1 MLLSKI
7 SSILGIFLLLLG
19 TVIPDTALSFSAI
32 PEKSKTGMVISAH
45 KLADAI
51 GMQVL
56 EKGGNAIDAAFAVGY
71 GLSVLHPAGSGLL
84 GGGGFAVIYSADKKE
99 IITLDFRE
107 MAPGR
112 GKPEAYM
119 NEKGEVIRDAVNT
132 SVNLGY
138 RAASIP
144 GAVAG
149 FDAMLQR
156 FGTKKASDLLQ
167 YAISYAE
174 NGYTIGS
181 TYEKL
186 FKESAA
192 SFAKFESTRKYYLKP
207 DGSPYK
213 EGDLYVN
220 KDLAGTLK
228 LIGERGP
235 DVFYKGEIAD
245 LIVKDIAAN
254 NGLVTKEDLGK
265 FKPIWREPVR
275 GMYRGFEIYSMP
287 PVSSGGIA
295 IIQMLNIMEGYNLKE
310 MGHNS
315 SETINV
321 VAEAMRLAFADRAAH
336 LGDPAFVNVPVKGLT
351 SKKYADELRG
361 KVQPG
366 KATPSKEVKAGN
378 PQVYEGNHTTYFSV
392 VDKWGNA
399 VAINFTIRD
408 WFGSKACVNG
418 AGFFLSNT
426 LDDLAMKVG
435 VPNEFGL
442 VYGTANLIEPYK
454 RPLSSMTPTMVL
466 KDGKVFLVTGS
477 VGGPRIINA
486 VLQVI
491 SNVIDHGMNVRE
503 AVEAPRVHMQ
513 WIPDVL
519 LCEPEIPRDV
529 LTNLQ
534 KMGYAVKIRGPI
546 PPDYFGEAHTIVID
560 PATGARLGAQDPR
573 GDYTK

>member
-1 MLLSKI
+1 MRLKI
-7 SSILGIFLLLLG
+7 TAIAGIVILLL
-19 TVIPDTALSFSAI
+19 TMITPQVANSFSAI
-32 PEKSKTGMVISAH
+32 PEKSKAGMVISAH
-45 KLADAI
+45 KLADSI
-51 GMQVL
+51 GMKVL
-56 EKGGNAIDAAFAVGY
+56 ENGGNAIDAAFAVGY
-71 GLSVLHPAGSGLL
+71 GLSVLHPAGAGLM
-84 GGGGFAVIYSADKKE
+84 GGGGFAVIYSAH
-99 IITLDFRE
+99 INQIVTLDFRE
-107 MAPGR
+107 MAPAK

-119 NEKGEVIRDAVNT
+119 NEKGEVIRGVVNK
-132 SVNLGY
+132 SINLGY

-156 FGTKKASDLLQ
+156 FGTKKAPELLK
-167 YAISYAE
+167 YAIDYAE
-174 NGYTIGS
+174 KGFVIGS

-186 FKESAA
+186 FEQSAGD
-192 SFAKFESTRKYYLKP
+192 FAKFESTRKYYLKS
-207 DGSPYK
+207 DGTPYK
-213 EGDLYVN
+213 EGDLYIN
-220 KDLAGTLK
+220 KDLARTIR
-228 LIGERGP
+228 LIGEKGP
-235 DVFYKGEIAD
+235 EVFYQGEIAD
-245 LIVKDIAAN
+245 LIVKDVAAN
-254 NGLVTKEDLGK
+254 NGLVTKEDLAK
-265 FKPIWREPVR
+265 YKAMWREPVH
-275 GMYRGFEIYSMP
+275 GTYRGCDIYSMP

-295 IIQMLNIMEGYNLKE
+295 IIQMLNIMEGYDLKN

-315 SETINV
+315 SAAINV

-336 LGDPAFVNVPVKGLT
+336 LGDPAFVKVPIKGLT
-351 SKKYADELRG
+351 SKKYADELRA
-361 KVQPG
+361 KIQLG
-366 KATPSKEVKAGN
+366 KATPSRGVKAGN
-378 PQVYEGNHTTYFSV
+378 PQPYEGNHTTYFSV
-392 VDKWGNA
+392 IDKWGNA
-399 VAINFTIRD
+399 VALNFTIRD

-466 KDGKVFLVTGS
+466 KDGKVFLITGS

-491 SNVIDHGMNVRE
+491 SNAIDHGMNVRE

-519 LCEPEIPRDV
+519 LIEPEISRDV
-529 LTNLQ
+529 INNLSS
-534 KMGYAVKIRGPI
+534 MGYTEKIRGPI

-560 PATGARLGAQDPR
+560 PVTGARLGAQDPR
-573 GDYTK
+573 GDYTR